1 MAKTSSETKKTAGM
15 LETLANTY
23 HYETR
28 IVDEKGNVYEAAG
41 ITPEESQERASKKS
55 NEGKPT

>member
-1 MAKTSSETKKTAGM
+1 MGKTSSETKKTAGM

-28 IVDEKGNVYEAAG
+28 IVDEKGNVYDATG
-41 ITPEESQERASKKS
+41 ITPEESQRRASEKYNKE
-55 NEGKPT
+55 NY